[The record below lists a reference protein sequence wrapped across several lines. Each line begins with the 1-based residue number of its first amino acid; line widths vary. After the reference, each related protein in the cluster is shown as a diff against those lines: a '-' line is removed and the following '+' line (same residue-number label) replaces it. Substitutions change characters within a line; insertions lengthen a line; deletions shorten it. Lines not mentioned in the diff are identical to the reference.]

1 MDFQT
6 NVTNLAL
13 RIKELR
19 DLIQTEEAT
28 KTAFI
33 QPFLQ
38 LLGYDPSDPRVVV
51 PEYTADTGTKKNEK
65 VDYVI
70 LKDGNPIMLFECKSC
85 GACLDQG
92 KANQLHR
99 YFQNTTTARVGV
111 LTDGIIYEFYSDL
124 DKPNLMDPKP
134 FMIFDFANIDETL
147 IAELQKLGQGNFN
160 EDTTLNAAQN
170 LKYTRQIK
178 RLLGQELDSPSDDFV
193 RLFASQIHS
202 GPLRANVIDEF
213 RSRVTQAARDY
224 INDKI
229 DERLK
234 KAMTGSKDTDV
245 LESTED
251 TDIKDSSEKDTPK
264 IITTEEEYEGFHIVK
279 AILREDIELSRIALR
294 DRQNYC
300 GILLDDNNR
309 KPICR
314 LHFNTAQK
322 YLGVFDE
329 NKAETRMPI
338 ETLDEIYAF
347 ADQLKVTVKQYD
359 GDK

>member
-6 NVTNLAL
+6 SVANLAM
-13 RIKELR
+13 RVKDLR
-19 DLIQTEEAT
+19 DLIETEEAT
-28 KTAFI
+28 KNAFI

-65 VDYVI
+65 VDYVVM
-70 LKDGNPIMLFECKSC
+70 KEGKPIMLFECKSC
-85 GACLDQG
+85 GTSLDQG

-99 YFQNTTTARVGV
+99 YFQNTPTARVGV
-111 LTDGIIYEFYSDL
+111 LTDGVIYEFYSDL

-134 FMIFDFANIDETL
+134 FMIFDFENIDETL
-147 IAELQKLGQGNFN
+147 IVELQKLGQGNFN

-178 RLLGQELDSPSDDFV
+178 RFLSQELDSPSDDFV
-193 RLFASQIHS
+193 RQFASKIYS
-202 GPLRANVIDEF
+202 GPLRANVIEEF
-213 RSRVTQAARDY
+213 RSRVAQAARDY

-234 KAMTGSKDTDV
+234 KAMTGGKDSAV
-245 LESTED
+245 LGSTETGD
-251 TDIKDSSEKDTPK
+251 VENNSEKENSK
-264 IITTEEEYEGFHIVK
+264 ITTTEEEFEGFHIVK
-279 AILREDIELSRIALR
+279 SILREDIDLSRIVMR
-294 DRQNYC
+294 DKQSYC

-314 LHFNTAQK
+314 LHFNATQK

-329 NKAETRMPI
+329 NKTEERKPI
-338 ETLDEIYAF
+338 ETLDDIYSF
-347 ADQLKVTVKQYD
+347 ANQLKATIAQYD
-359 GDK
+359 D